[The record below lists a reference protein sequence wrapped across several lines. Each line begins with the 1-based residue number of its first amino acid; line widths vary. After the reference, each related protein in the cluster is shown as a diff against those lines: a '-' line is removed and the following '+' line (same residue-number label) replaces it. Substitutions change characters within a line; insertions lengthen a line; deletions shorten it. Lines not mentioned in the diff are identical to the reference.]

1 MDKLNYSKFENATI
15 LSEFTNRQ
23 GKKVLLV
30 EHPFY
35 GDEHPIVILFPTER
49 LAFNSG
55 KNEVDDMFKTSDYE
69 PYLISYCNC
78 IFALEL

>member
-1 MDKLNYSKFENATI
+1 MENLNYFIFENATI
-15 LSEFTNRQ
+15 LSEFTNKQ
-23 GKKVLLV
+23 GKNVQLA

-35 GDEHPIVILFPTER
+35 GDEFPIVILFPSER

-55 KNEVDDMFKTSDYE
+55 KNDIEDMFKTSDYE

-78 IFALEL
+78 IFAFEL